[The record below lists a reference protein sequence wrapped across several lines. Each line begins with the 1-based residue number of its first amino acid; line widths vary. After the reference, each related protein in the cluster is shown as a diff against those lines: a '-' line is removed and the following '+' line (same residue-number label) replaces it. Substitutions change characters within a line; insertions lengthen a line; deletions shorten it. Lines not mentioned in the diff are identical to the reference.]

1 MSKYELTGLYISK
14 DELQAYLDDIDS
26 RLTALDTGG
35 TGTPVNDRVTR
46 LEEIHKYNHSIGG
59 PSHDKG
65 SNYQW
70 ANSNG
75 TTGGKGRANKH
86 YPDEEICKQ
95 LGII

>member
-46 LEEIHKYNHSIGG
+46 LEEIHKYNHRTGG
-59 PSHDKG
+59 ATHDK
-65 SNYQW
+65 SRTYPW